1 MDLGAFFCRLT
12 AVEADLSSYRGPG
25 LHLNT
30 GGDFV
35 DWRRFPNPRLVS
47 AGAVRLKKKRSLLW
61 IELSRYSFYE
71 CVMAATASRN
81 ISGPPAEEEAA
92 EPLNMSGG
100 DGTSGGMGPWEQS
113 VELRLG
119 RIEVKLDTLPTR
131 NDLLVMLIATL
142 TIAMA
147 VVAVIVGAM
156 GWLETR
162 AARVQAT
169 AVQPAAAPPAPIVI
183 QLPAPPAQSPPSSRK
198 SDAS

>member
-1 MDLGAFFCRLT
+1 
-12 AVEADLSSYRGPG
+12 
-25 LHLNT
+25 
-30 GGDFV
+30 
-35 DWRRFPNPRLVS
+35 
-47 AGAVRLKKKRSLLW
+47 
-61 IELSRYSFYE
+61 
-71 CVMAATASRN
+71 
-81 ISGPPAEEEAA
+81 
-92 EPLNMSGG
+92 
-100 DGTSGGMGPWEQS
+100 MGPWDQS